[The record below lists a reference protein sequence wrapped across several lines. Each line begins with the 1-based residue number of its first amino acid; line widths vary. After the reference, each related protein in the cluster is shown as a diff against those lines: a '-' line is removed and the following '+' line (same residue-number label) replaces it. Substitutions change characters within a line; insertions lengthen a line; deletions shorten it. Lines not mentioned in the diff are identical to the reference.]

1 MSRKEL
7 KIQPW
12 QSTKTTREA
21 AEIGF
26 DVLRTLAHA
35 KEPLT
40 PTEIRQSVRPGS
52 SMISRADGLVQNML
66 RLHHKL
72 GNIESTSRV
81 NRLTLVLD
89 KPRFTIT
96 EVGLDVLDERRSR
109 SAAVRR
115 AIPKKKRRGR
125 S

>member
-1 MSRKEL
+1 MSGKEP

-26 DVLRTLAHA
+26 DILRTLAHA

-52 SMISRADGLVQNML
+52 SMIGRTDGLVQNVL
-66 RLHHKL
+66 RIQHKA
-72 GNIESTSRV
+72 GVIQSTSRV

-89 KPRFTIT
+89 RPRFTIT
-96 EVGLDVLDERRSR
+96 EAGLDVLSERRSR

-115 AIPKKKRRGR
+115 ATSRKKRRRR